1 MSNQQSTEGLMLT
14 LAHLQ
19 LLLMLLALTTENP
32 NRKQREQNVVAH
44 ATTRKALHVLF
55 DEVTRLLP

>member
-1 MSNQQSTEGLMLT
+1 MQAQFSNLQSTERWMLT

-19 LLLMLLALTTENP
+19 LFLMLLALTTENP

-44 ATTRKALHVLF
+44 ATIWKALHVL
-55 DEVTRLLP
+55 L